1 MSTPRQ
7 LLHAEIV
14 RDQREMLLVITHKKS
29 PVVETGQPYMK
40 VPAKPTQSLFNAFS
54 AFAVRCGSTSWEK
67 TNRLLAQLDFKFISW
82 FQVQH
87 GCVSLADQQV
97 AVALNFCDVAQ
108 FATTLA
114 NCSSTAGEI
123 SPL

>member
-1 MSTPRQ
+1 
-7 LLHAEIV
+7 
-14 RDQREMLLVITHKKS
+14 
-29 PVVETGQPYMK
+29 MK

-97 AVALNFCDVAQ
+97 AVALNFCGVAQ

-114 NCSSTAGEI
+114 NCSSAAGEI
-123 SPL
+123 YPFSVEKGLVGRSEVKALAAILLCRYISASPYQISL